1 MNPMSY
7 KCKVILIQTR
17 LRYFEENSQTLL
29 ALPSPQPLRD
39 SDALLEYSQL
49 HYNYLLSIRDR
60 VAHRFWLTLLEWL
73 SYLLLRWKYGLRSI
87 FHPRYSDKS
96 SQGLLPKRHT
106 RYQQS
111 LNFQK
116 ILPTVSLAGPHCL
129 SIHYST
135 LCLPFSNQK
144 LLQTPFCEQTA
155 HYLRTG

>member
-60 VAHRFWLTLLEWL
+60 VAHRFWLTLLE
-73 SYLLLRWKYGLRSI
+73 
-87 FHPRYSDKS
+87 
-96 SQGLLPKRHT
+96 
-106 RYQQS
+106 
-111 LNFQK
+111 
-116 ILPTVSLAGPHCL
+116 
-129 SIHYST
+129 
-135 LCLPFSNQK
+135 
-144 LLQTPFCEQTA
+144 
-155 HYLRTG
+155 